1 MKLEDMKMRIIE
13 YVKTLIDR
21 YKDFRTLT
29 EDDLADFY
37 QSKCDYYQQYV
48 GVSLVVGTMFSSLYI
63 VSDYL
68 LGGGGMPT
76 LIPRLSVLGVLII
89 YLIALNFCQNRAST
103 VLADH
108 IMAHYMVLATM
119 WAVYYLDDRLNVGQ
133 VFIIM
138 GLVVFT
144 IGFVS
149 MPREFILTAILFL
162 LEIVISN
169 IFIHYK
175 HMYVIIALQIPC
187 IFAIIASHIL
197 LNLLYLDYY
206 RGRQKL
212 ELASIT
218 DPLTQVYN
226 RHLLEKIV
234 SKNALNDIK
243 GPVAIAMLDIDYFK
257 QVNDEHGHY
266 TGDLT
271 LLYIGQKLSRET
283 HPDDYVIR
291 FGGEEFIVIFK
302 NCDINNACARME
314 QFRQDIEKAEDS
326 PVHFTISVG
335 LSMYTGDFSKTIQ
348 NVDHALT
355 KAKNTGRNK
364 VVVVF
369 FLF

>member
-1 MKLEDMKMRIIE
+1 MRIIE

-29 EDDLADFY
+29 KDDLADFY
-37 QSKCDYYQQYV
+37 QSKCDYYQQFV
-48 GVSLVVGTMFSSLYI
+48 GVSLVVGTMFSFMYI

-68 LGGGGMPT
+68 LGGSIMPT
-76 LIPRLSVLGVLII
+76 LIPRLSILGVLII
-89 YLIALNFCQNRAST
+89 YLIAINFCQTRASN

-108 IMAHYMVLATM
+108 IMAHYMVIGTM
-119 WAVYYLDDRLNVGQ
+119 WATYYLDNRVNVGQ
-133 VFIIM
+133 AFIVM
-138 GLVVFT
+138 GLVLFT
-144 IGFVS
+144 VGFVS
-149 MPREFILTAILFL
+149 MPREVILTSLLFL
-162 LEIVISN
+162 LEIIVSN
-169 IFIHYK
+169 FFIHYK
-175 HMYVIIALQIPC
+175 NLYTIVALAIPC
-187 IFAIIASHIL
+187 IFAIAVSHIL
-197 LNLLYLDYY
+197 INLLYLDYY
-206 RGRQKL
+206 RGHQKL
-212 ELASIT
+212 ELAMIT

-243 GPVAIAMLDIDYFK
+243 GPVSIAMLDIDYFK

-283 HPDDYVIR
+283 HSDDYVIR

-348 NVDHALT
+348 NVDHALN
-355 KAKNTGRNK
+355 KAKNLGRNR
-364 VVVVF
+364 VVVV
-369 FLF
+369 